1 MQMANELVLDTPE
14 QSGQS
19 EQAQKTLVWWLYVCH
34 GLSLIFSLG
43 LLSFIPLIVN
53 YIKRD
58 DAAGTFV
65 ATHHSWQIRSF
76 WWYLAWMAIGV
87 FLFFTFFLIPLAWL
101 IWTLAWVWKA
111 YRLIKGL
118 IYLNENRAMPS

>member
-1 MQMANELVLDTPE
+1 MANELVLDTPE
-14 QSGQS
+14 QS